1 MQGSG
6 FGFCFTWNLSEYCGC
21 VNESPVLG
29 ILFWTRKRYG
39 KLSCKVKCNN
49 KAKPKAEAKAKA
61 KAKVKAKAKAK
72 PKEKPNRSKIKPK
85 PKRNRSCKSLN
96 QCFSESY
103 GWGLIQIQITMVRIG
118 KRQWW
123 WCKHNW
129 KKRISTDESLHRLND
144 ISEELPYMSHTVP

>member
-1 MQGSG
+1 MVV
-6 FGFCFTWNLSEYCGC
+6 F
-21 VNESPVLG
+21 NESPVLW

-61 KAKVKAKAKAK
+61 KAKVKAKAKAKAK

-103 GWGLIQIQITMVRIG
+103 GWGLIQIQITMGRIG
-118 KRQWW
+118 KQQWR

-129 KKRISTDESLHRLND
+129 KKRISTEKSLYRLND
-144 ISEELPYMSHTVP
+144 KSEKLPHMSYIVSKVYRYGRNPK